1 MSLGPA
7 SSEPAGSRPAS
18 SGPASPGPASP
29 GPVTAD
35 PSPAGW
41 PQPIGKPPGAHWWS
55 IQKPAP
61 GEKIS
66 ALRAYSEVLG
76 VFAVFFAAGIVA
88 GGETLAHRYP
98 VPSGSWAV
106 FTPAAISE
114 VAMAILAV
122 VVTTLLS
129 ARRGITPRSLG
140 LGLPRKAGGGVAIWP
155 AFRAGA
161 WAIVALV
168 VGGIITSAFAT
179 GHLGQ
184 PTRQDISYMVY
195 ATAASI
201 GAAVVE
207 ETVVLAFLVTTLRQA
222 RRPLWEIL
230 IVAVLLRCS
239 YHDYYGPGVVGIAV
253 WAIIFMWLFLRSGSV
268 VPLMIVHFLWDA
280 TIFWSQRWH
289 WVNTARGAGALLV
302 LIVAITSWL
311 IDVGRRG
318 RDRQS
323 RPGGR
328 STGPYT
334 AWPYPDQ
341 RQNDSWRPRG
351 SPPASVD
358 PGQLYR

>member
-1 MSLGPA
+1 MSTGPA
-7 SSEPAGSRPAS
+7 SSPE
-18 SGPASPGPASP
+18 PASPGPGAAS
-29 GPVTAD
+29 
-35 PSPAGW
+35 PSPASW
-41 PQPIGKPPGAHWWS
+41 PQPIGKPPAAHWWS
-55 IQKPAP
+55 IQKPPP

-66 ALRAYSEVLG
+66 ALRAYREVLG
-76 VFAVFFAAGIVA
+76 VFALFFAASVVA

-98 VPSGSWAV
+98 APSGSWAV

-114 VAMAILAV
+114 LAMTVLAV
-122 VVTTLLS
+122 AVTTLLS

-140 LGLPRKAGGGVAIWP
+140 FGLPRKAGGGVAVWP
-155 AFRAGA
+155 AFRTGV

-168 VGGIITSAFAT
+168 VGGVITTAFAT

-184 PTRQDISYMVY
+184 PARQDISYQVY

-230 IVAVLLRCS
+230 IVAILLRCS

-253 WAIIFMWLFLRSGSV
+253 WATIFVWLFLRSGSV

-289 WVNTARGAGALLV
+289 WVDTVRNDGALLV
-302 LIVAITSWL
+302 LVVAVVSWL
-311 IDVGRRG
+311 ADVGRRG
-318 RDRQS
+318 RGQQS
-323 RPGGR
+323 RLGGR
-328 STGPYT
+328 SAIYT
-334 AWPYPDQ
+334 AWPYPRQ
-341 RQNDSWRPRG
+341 RDDDDLRSRG
-351 SPPASVD
+351 SPPASAD